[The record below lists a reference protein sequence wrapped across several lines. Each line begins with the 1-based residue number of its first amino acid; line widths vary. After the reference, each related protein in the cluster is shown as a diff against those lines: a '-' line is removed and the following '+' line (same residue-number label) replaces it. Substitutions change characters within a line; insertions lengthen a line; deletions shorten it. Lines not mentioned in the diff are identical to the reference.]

1 MALLLEVK
9 LIGSNWL
16 PRQILDETDIRKAL
30 NTVYI
35 EKKFIDWRI
44 RRIKKED
51 IVSINA
57 QIALQWS

>member
-9 LIGSNWL
+9 LIGSEWL
-16 PRQILDETDIRKAL
+16 PRRILDETDIRQAL
-30 NTVYI
+30 NNLFV